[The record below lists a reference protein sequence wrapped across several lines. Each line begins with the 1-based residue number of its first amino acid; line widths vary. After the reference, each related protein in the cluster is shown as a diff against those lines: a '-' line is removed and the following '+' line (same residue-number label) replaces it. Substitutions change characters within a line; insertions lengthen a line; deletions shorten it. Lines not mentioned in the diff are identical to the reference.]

1 MLTRILSAALFAAFI
16 GGLVSA
22 GLMEARTTPL
32 ILEAERY
39 ENGLA
44 QSASPGADGLAAA
57 SFGAKLLRV
66 HGTEAHDEPGSGTSS
81 WAPEDGLER
90 SFYTLITAI
99 GTSFGYALILLAA
112 MLFAGERIGWRSG
125 LGWGIA
131 GFVATALAPSFGL
144 APELPGSAA
153 AALESRQVWWAGTVL
168 ATAAGLWLVLRVS
181 TVVAIAGGILLL
193 AVPHIIGAP
202 HPYEY
207 AASAVPTELSGQFA
221 AASLAIHGITWAVI
235 GAASGFAVAWL
246 AKRSGEATPATA

>member
-1 MLTRILSAALFAAFI
+1 MLTRILSAALFAGFL

-22 GLMEARTTPL
+22 GLMEVRTTPL

-44 QSASPGADGLAAA
+44 QSASPGTDGIAAA

-66 HGTEAHDEPGSGTSS
+66 HGTETHDGNQGSEA
-81 WAPEDGLER
+81 WAPEDGMER
-90 SFYTLITAI
+90 SLYTLITAV
-99 GTSFGYALILLAA
+99 GTSFGYALILLAG
-112 MLFAGERIGWRSG
+112 MLFAGDRINWRSG

-131 GFVATALAPSFGL
+131 GFAAAALAPSLGL

-153 AALESRQVWWAGTVL
+153 AALESRQLWWVGA
-168 ATAAGLWLVLRVS
+168 AFASAAGLWLLLRVS
-181 TVVAIAGGILLL
+181 TAMAVAGGILLL
-193 AVPHIIGAP
+193 ALPHIIGAP
-202 HPYEY
+202 HPHEY
-207 AASAVPTELSGQFA
+207 VASAVPTELSGQFA

-246 AKRSGEATPATA
+246 ARRSGDSAPVAA

>member
-1 MLTRILSAALFAAFI
+1 MLTRILSAALFAAFL

-22 GLMEARTTPL
+22 GLMEVKTTPL

-44 QSASPGADGLAAA
+44 QSASPGADGIAAA
-57 SFGAKLLRV
+57 PFGAKLLRV
-66 HGTEAHDEPGSGTSS
+66 HGTESHDGHEGAVS

-131 GFVATALAPSFGL
+131 GFVATALAPSLGL

-153 AALESRQVWWAGTVL
+153 AALESRQLWWAGTVL

-181 TVVAIAGGILLL
+181 TAIAIAGGLLLL
-193 AVPHIIGAP
+193 ALPHIIGAP

-207 AASAVPTELSGQFA
+207 VASAVPTELSGQFA

-246 AKRSGEATPATA
+246 ARRSGEATPATA